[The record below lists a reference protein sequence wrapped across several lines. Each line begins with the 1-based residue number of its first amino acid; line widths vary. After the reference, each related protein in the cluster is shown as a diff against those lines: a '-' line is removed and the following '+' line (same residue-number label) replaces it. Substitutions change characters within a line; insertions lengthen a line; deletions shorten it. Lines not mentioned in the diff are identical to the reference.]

1 MHYADPTSRHD
12 FVLIFDVKDGNPNGD
27 PDAGNLPRTD
37 PETMEGIVTDVCLK
51 RKVRDYAA
59 LASDNRVYVEH
70 QGTALNT
77 QHQKAYDALGQEA
90 KGAKRPERDNARE
103 WMCENFY
110 DIRMFGAVMTTGV
123 NAGQVRGP
131 VQITFARSVGPV
143 LPQDIS
149 ITREE
154 DRYTESGKIKETE
167 MGRKTLVPYGL
178 YVAHGFFS
186 PAYAQQ
192 TGISE
197 EDLALFWQ
205 ALANMFEVDR
215 SASRGMMSTRGLYVF
230 THESRLGNAPAH
242 SLFDLVRVERNEGVE
257 APRKFTDYTVSVDE
271 SNLPSGVSLSAVVEA
286 RLEAVA

>member
-1 MHYADPTSRHD
+1 
-12 FVLIFDVKDGNPNGD
+12 
-27 PDAGNLPRTD
+27 
-37 PETMEGIVTDVCLK
+37 MEGIVTDVCLK

-90 KGAKRPERDNARE
+90 EGAKRPERDNARE

-131 VQITFARSVGPV
+131 VQITVARSVGPV

-149 ITREE
+149 ITRSAITREE